1 MSKGPLLRAAV
12 VIAATVAVPLIAATP
27 ALAYPP
33 GTDPVVTTAA
43 GGYTTGS
50 EIAASISNVA
60 PGCDVQFTISGTN
73 GVPTTVAAKSGK
85 NGSAAATLPGQTA
98 AGSYTITAHGVA
110 SATNPNC
117 ATSEVTTTVVVAG
130 NGGNPGSSST
140 PSASSGT
147 NTNASGTGLLDTLS
161 TYMSEHQRIRNAAYI
176 GLIVLIAAGGFWFV
190 RALRLRRAAEAAQA
204 GVPPKH

>member
-12 VIAATVAVPLIAATP
+12 VLAATVAVPLIAATP

-43 GGYTTGS
+43 GGYATGAQ
-50 EIAASISNVA
+50 IVTSISNVA
-60 PGCDVQFTISGTN
+60 PGCEVQFTISGAN
-73 GVPTTVAAKSGK
+73 GTPTSVTAKSSTKGT
-85 NGSAAATLPGQTA
+85 AAAALPGQTA

-110 SATNPNC
+110 SATNPDC
-117 ATSEVTTTVVVAG
+117 ATSDVSTTVVVSG

-140 PSASSGT
+140 PSPSSGT
-147 NTNASGTGLLDTLS
+147 NTNASGTGPLDTLS
-161 TYMSEHQRIRNAAYI
+161 TYMSEHQRVRNAAYI
-176 GLIVLIAAGGFWFV
+176 GLIALIAAGGFWFV

-204 GVPPKH
+204 GVPPKN